1 MFPKNG
7 GFQGG
12 DVKILY
18 STPKNGTS
26 LNKLIF
32 SELQHVNIYQRV
44 WLVGDDEKNGNIR
57 KICWDILD
65 TVIRYV
71 VRYTL
76 GSEVLNY

>member
-44 WLVGDDEKNGNIR
+44 
-57 KICWDILD
+57 
-65 TVIRYV
+65 
-71 VRYTL
+71 
-76 GSEVLNY
+76 